1 MASLSV
7 LSLRRVVGS
16 FAIIV
21 VWVCALLGLSALRQ
35 DHLGLGSS
43 DGAAPAPA
51 VSAELRHATT
61 AASASYACLAD
72 CDCSART
79 RVVLGGLDVMAYHLS
94 NATGSTTHDSAGSA
108 AAKGVPLR
116 GSPSFTHSL
125 SGYTFWFASA
135 EHRDLFA
142 TNPARYAPAYGGFCA
157 YGIAYETEPKC
168 LEEAR
173 GCFGWDRTNLGPPVE
188 PTKWRIYNGTLLLFM
203 AQIAV
208 QNFEDT
214 TRGGPSAGVAAG
226 DARWRAWFD
235 LAPWARVREAAASST
250 AATPRGTRRNA
261 AAPAR
266 VAYPYNTGCMCE
278 NMEDPDD
285 AKRKCSSG
293 R

>member
-1 MASLSV
+1 ML
-7 LSLRRVVGS
+7 
-16 FAIIV
+16 
-21 VWVCALLGLSALRQ
+21 ALAKRQ
-35 DHLGLGSS
+35 WYHN
-43 DGAAPAPA
+43 
-51 VSAELRHATT
+51 
-61 AASASYACLAD
+61 LA
-72 CDCSART
+72 
-79 RVVLGGLDVMAYHLS
+79 
-94 NATGSTTHDSAGSA
+94 
-108 AAKGVPLR
+108 
-116 GSPSFTHSL
+116 
-125 SGYTFWFASA
+125 
-135 EHRDLFA
+135 
-142 TNPARYAPAYGGFCA
+142 
-157 YGIAYETEPKC
+157 
-168 LEEAR
+168 
-173 GCFGWDRTNLGPPVE
+173 
-188 PTKWRIYNGTLLLFM
+188 TKWRIYNGTLLLFM